1 MHYFWTFVY
10 NMAIQHYNIK
20 ITGKVQGVGFRFSS
34 MEAAYRIGVVGF
46 VKNLNADQVYIEA
59 EGSEAVM
66 QRFLDWC
73 HKGPLGSRVEKLEA
87 NEGAIRNFTSFD
99 ILPR

>member
-1 MHYFWTFVY
+1 
-10 NMAIQHYNIK
+10 MAIQHYNIR

-46 VKNLNADQVYIEA
+46 VRNLNADQVYIEA
-59 EGSEAVM
+59 EGSEAVI
-66 QRFLDWC
+66 QRFMDWC
-73 HKGPLGSRVEKLEA
+73 RKGPLGSRVEKVEA
-87 NEGAIRNFTSFD
+87 NEGAIQNFTSFD